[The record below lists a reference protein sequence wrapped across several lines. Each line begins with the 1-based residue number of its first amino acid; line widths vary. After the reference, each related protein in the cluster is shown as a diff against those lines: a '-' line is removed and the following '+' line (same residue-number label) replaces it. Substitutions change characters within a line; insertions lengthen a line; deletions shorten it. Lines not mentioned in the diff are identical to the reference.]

1 MYPELPPSVVSLLT
15 AICVHS
21 PTDSSLPLAPATSGV
36 SGAAAAA
43 AGGAPAAQPLPSSV
57 INKQPMTA
65 DAQYMQ
71 QQSHIFVFST
81 QLANKAYEAVVLQS
95 QFPTI
100 IAYHCS
106 QPGTKK
112 YLDVSYEHYIEPA
125 RDCPRRRWWLLDL
138 RDVEGTVRV
147 AANLT
152 GHCLGQERNYF
163 FGVGLLSDIL
173 ELMSVVIIS
182 AHYYR
187 KS

>member
-1 MYPELPPSVVSLLT
+1 MQSEATLQSPCPVSDPRPHLW
-15 AICVHS
+15 
-21 PTDSSLPLAPATSGV
+21 TDSSLPLAPPTSG
-36 SGAAAAA
+36 A

-95 QFPTI
+95 QYPTI

-112 YLDVSYEHYIEPA
+112 YLDVSGWRAPG
-125 RDCPRRRWWLLDL
+125 RTGR
-138 RDVEGTVRV
+138 GG
-147 AANLT
+147 AA
-152 GHCLGQERNYF
+152 
-163 FGVGLLSDIL
+163 
-173 ELMSVVIIS
+173 VI
-182 AHYYR
+182 
-187 KS
+187 

>member
-1 MYPELPPSVVSLLT
+1 M
-15 AICVHS
+15 
-21 PTDSSLPLAPATSGV
+21 SG
-36 SGAAAAA
+36 AAA

-112 YLDVSYEHYIEPA
+112 YLDVSTALSYGGGKEDKVW
-125 RDCPRRRWWLLDL
+125 R
-138 RDVEGTVRV
+138 VRV
-147 AANLT
+147 VAA
-152 GHCLGQERNYF
+152 
-163 FGVGLLSDIL
+163 
-173 ELMSVVIIS
+173 S
-182 AHYYR
+182 A
-187 KS
+187 